1 MGWLASLTLEDDV
14 RQDLSLPLVVCEY
27 EDIFSDELP
36 GLPPHR
42 DVDFIIE
49 LHPCMSPI
57 SMIVTPRQR
66 ESTVHDTVGV
76 YKSTK
81 CHIEIILETKV
92 GNERLWNPEFVVFK
106 PKVQLSFSKKI

>member
-1 MGWLASLTLEDDV
+1 MNTS
-14 RQDLSLPLVVCEY
+14 
-27 EDIFSDELP
+27 
-36 GLPPHR
+36 R
-42 DVDFIIE
+42 DTRLNEHNTRRFDRSHCSWSTF
-49 LHPCMSPI
+49 
-57 SMIVTPRQR
+57 VTPRPR

-106 PKVQLSFSKKI
+106 PRVQLSFSKKI